1 MRSLFSGWVGEGYI
15 VDDETLVCTPA
26 GKNLVTEQTFSNY
39 ILEFDFKLQPG
50 GNNGLGIHYPG
61 NGDNAYT

>member
-1 MRSLFSGWVGEGYI
+1 
-15 VDDETLVCTPA
+15 
-26 GKNLVTEQTFSNY
+26 VTEQTFSNY